1 MENPTVRK
9 ITWSLARHGLAFAV
23 APFALQALG
32 QSQPAAD
39 LSPSNC
45 VAASSSVDGS
55 LGVCMLY
62 REHAQGGSLE
72 SEKIEIFR
80 KGEDP
85 IFITPGGLIRDWHFW
100 NEPSQIA
107 VAFYGPD
114 KTVIHALYDTSTGT
128 LVAKLD
134 HNPVDAGEL
143 PDWAKDRLELDLESL
158 PESAELDRERS
169 LWVTKILQ
177 QAGKIHPG
185 MLRKDLDANFKT
197 EGGISTRSQRAYV
210 SKSCGII
217 KIMVKFKIAKPSDDP
232 FYEDPEDVIVAVS
245 QPYLQWS
252 IMD

>member
-1 MENPTVRK
+1 VQKFTWRFTVLC
-9 ITWSLARHGLAFAV
+9 LACAV
-23 APFALQALG
+23 PPFALHGFG

-39 LSPSNC
+39 LSPANC
-45 VAASSSVDGS
+45 VAASSSADGS

-62 REHAQGGSLE
+62 REHAPAGSLD
-72 SEKIEIFR
+72 SETIEIFR
-80 KGEDP
+80 KGENP
-85 IFITPGGLIRDWHFW
+85 ILITPGGLIRYWHFW

-107 VAFYGPD
+107 VAFDGPD
-114 KTVIHALYDTSTGT
+114 KAVIHALYDTATGA

-134 HNPVDAGEL
+134 HSPVDLSEL